1 MIVGVMSAAAMA
13 VTTVKSNPRVVAATK
28 TKPRVVIIRADW
40 CSACQQLEPTMM
52 GLMQEYGSKLDFVML
67 DVTNEATTEQAAA
80 KAKSLGLSSFF
91 EANKKNTST
100 VAIFKGKSRVFK
112 TMKDF
117 DRANYVAAFNKA
129 LK

>member
-13 VTTVKSNPRVVAATK
+13 VTTVKSNPRAAATAK

-67 DVTNEATTEQAAA
+67 DVTNEATTAQAVA